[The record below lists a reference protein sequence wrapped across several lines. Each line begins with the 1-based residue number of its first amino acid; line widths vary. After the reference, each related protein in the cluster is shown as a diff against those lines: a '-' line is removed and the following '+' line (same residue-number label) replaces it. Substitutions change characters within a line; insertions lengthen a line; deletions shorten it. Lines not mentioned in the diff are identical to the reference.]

1 MEYLTAGV
9 NPDRFISPQAR
20 SFLILTSLRN
30 LRLYV
35 TRCSDTESFVIR
47 FEYFSRG
54 VFDHLEPLV
63 TTTLPERTA
72 LATLD
77 EEQAV
82 EAVVATAF
90 PALGDVLLAH
100 RAVAVHPARLFI
112 VTPVEKTIIRTTT
125 YKGQKIPDQSK
136 CSKYYYTVKVA

>member
-1 MEYLTAGV
+1 ME
-9 NPDRFISPQAR
+9 P
-20 SFLILTSLRN
+20 
-30 LRLYV
+30 
-35 TRCSDTESFVIR
+35 FVAAA
-47 FEYFSRG
+47 
-54 VFDHLEPLV
+54 
-63 TTTLPERTA
+63 LPERTT

-112 VTPVEKTIIRTTT
+112 V
-125 YKGQKIPDQSK
+125 S
-136 CSKYYYTVKVA
+136 TVGA